1 MIALPRLTSCT
12 AMYANV
18 DVVARAVVLQ
28 TVAVDK
34 VAGWSAQSG
43 CVGGHQW
50 VMSGQTAE
58 AHVQLLTVTACRYPE
73 VSVCIAAQRVESFGC
88 QSDAR
93 RRVAASAVTSI
104 NQSINHSPVTSSQRR
119 MMRCT
124 LLSLLLVSNRATQQ
138 LEFCCSN
145 AASMNTA

>member
-104 NQSINHSPVTSSQRR
+104 NQSIIHQ
-119 MMRCT
+119 
-124 LLSLLLVSNRATQQ
+124 
-138 LEFCCSN
+138 
-145 AASMNTA
+145 